1 MKKLNSKGFTLVEVI
16 AAVVILSVLMLLL
29 VPSVNSLLQRSKNN
43 SYKDLKQSFLLA
55 AEEYVNDN
63 RYNIDIDATGNVIC
77 IGSDI
82 DIDVNGNVTCK
93 DINDVEYTPN
103 QITIDSLLSKG
114 YLTPS
119 GTDTNGE
126 YIVDP
131 RDKSKR
137 LNLSSSY
144 VKVNFDT
151 TQKKYEYDVKDG
163 YLSWN

>member
-1 MKKLNSKGFTLVEVI
+1 MKKLNRKGFTLVEVI

-29 VPSVNSLLQRSKNN
+29 VPSVNSLLQRGKNN

-63 RYNIDIDATGNVIC
+63 RYNISVFE
-77 IGSDI
+77 SDI
-82 DIDVNGNVTCK
+82 TAIGTDS
-93 DINDVEYTPN
+93 
-103 QITIDSLLSKG
+103 ITDGKIIIGTLLEKG

-119 GTDTNGE
+119 GTDDSGE
-126 YIVDP
+126 YIADP

-137 LNLSSSY
+137 LNLISSY
-144 VKVNFDT
+144 VKVNFNNR
-151 TQKKYEYDVKDG
+151 KFSFAVEDG